1 MVHEKRSIDL
11 DMAVSGL
18 TIMVIGTA
26 LLMRHPEGPAGWV
39 AFWSYF
45 WPIQI
50 VAWGTLRMLKGWRKG
65 RRAGGWTIFFGVW
78 ILLHT
83 MGLTVP
89 GLFWPVLLTAFGV
102 ALAWK
107 AVVPV
112 SPRVE

>member
-1 MVHEKRSIDL
+1 MVNLKRPIDL
-11 DMAVSGL
+11 DQAVSGL
-18 TIMVIGTA
+18 TIMVVGTA
-26 LLMRHPEGPAGWV
+26 LLMRHPDGPAAWV

-50 VAWGTLRMLKGWRKG
+50 VAWGTLRMLKGRRQG
-65 RRAGGWTIFFGVW
+65 RRAGGWTICFGVW

-89 GLFWPVLLTAFGV
+89 GLFWPVLLTAIGV
-102 ALAWK
+102 AIAWK

-112 SPRVE
+112 SRRVE